1 MKHNLSTGNRISDTS
16 RYKISPLKLF
26 DKRFNRL
33 NGVRRFVRTAHE
45 AEGGDKWN
53 TLYSRRLKTEFGLQN
68 MKDIKGEERVR
79 PFHKM
84 RSHRTKLCDCL
95 TNQLVALILC

>member
-33 NGVRRFVRTAHE
+33 GLYKQTKRQKGVRRFVRTAHE
-45 AEGGDKWN
+45 AVGGDK
-53 TLYSRRLKTEFGLQN
+53 
-68 MKDIKGEERVR
+68 
-79 PFHKM
+79 
-84 RSHRTKLCDCL
+84 
-95 TNQLVALILC
+95 

>member
-33 NGVRRFVRTAHE
+33 GLYKQTKRHERLVFGVLFALLMTPRGATNEIQEE
-45 AEGGDKWN
+45 A
-53 TLYSRRLKTEFGLQN
+53 
-68 MKDIKGEERVR
+68 
-79 PFHKM
+79 
-84 RSHRTKLCDCL
+84 
-95 TNQLVALILC
+95 